1 MENANMKNGSGM
13 ECRRDGEILQ
23 KMELNGKRNE
33 TLCSER
39 GSNDSGVIGLQ
50 DWFKPR
56 KLIQR
61 TGAILRAVAGK
72 FARIS

>member
-1 MENANMKNGSGM
+1 MKNGSGM

-39 GSNDSGVIGLQ
+39 GSNDLGVVGPQ
-50 DWFKPR
+50 DRFKPR
-56 KLIQR
+56 KLIQW
-61 TGAILRAVAGK
+61 TGLSCGLRRGSLPVSHK
-72 FARIS
+72 QF